1 MTNSKVIDFKY
12 NEIVMSK
19 ALITFPSNFDKD
31 KESLPMIVFLHGA
44 GERGNDINEVKRH
57 GIPKLFDKDCD
68 HRGHRV
74 ITLSPQCP
82 NDDIW
87 NHVVYYLK
95 EFIDSVAKEY
105 NVDKNAIS
113 LTGLSMGG
121 FGTWELAMTYPNYF
135 AAIAPIC
142 GGGMSWR
149 VPLLVDMPI
158 RVFHGDIDDSV
169 PIEYSKLMVDR
180 LRACGSDKVDFT
192 IFHGVN
198 HNSWDPAYES
208 TDLIDW
214 LANAHK

>member
-12 NEIVMSK
+12 NEKIMSH
-19 ALITFPSNFDKD
+19 ALITFPKDFDVE

-57 GIPKLFDKDCD
+57 GIPKLFDNDCE

-82 NDDIW
+82 FDDIW

-95 EFIDSVAKEY
+95 DFIDSVANEY
-105 NVDKNAIS
+105 NVNKNAIT
-113 LTGLSMGG
+113 LTGISMGG
-121 FGTWELAMTYPNYF
+121 FGTWEMAMTYPDYF

-142 GGGMSWR
+142 GGGMAWR
-149 VPLLVDMPI
+149 VGALVNLPI
-158 RVFHGDIDDSV
+158 RVYHGDMDDAV
-169 PIEYSKLMVDR
+169 PLEYSRLMVDK
-180 LRACGSDKVDFT
+180 LKACGSKVEFT
-192 IFHGVN
+192 IFPGVN
-198 HNSWDPAYES
+198 HNSWDPAYET

-214 LANAHK
+214 LATAKK